1 MRSFIRRFLQPMF
14 CEHNWELLFNV
25 YVEDDFGSTW
35 SEKTYRCRKCGL
47 QRKYKSCWKL
57 RNGGPL
63 SLKTHY
69 PEIKKDPL
77 YQEALYKVYKNN
89 PELIESQ
96 QKSNAEKK
104 QRLNAIKINK
114 ICMAFSI
121 LYVLFMALIGTLLNE
136 NFWYEMGI
144 GMGVVLVAK
153 EAHFIITD
161 IIFWRRMANEDFQ
174 LYRKWKFEFA
184 KVGYEIWIVKK

>member
-1 MRSFIRRFLQPMF
+1 MKTQQPQ
-14 CEHNWELLFNV
+14 N
-25 YVEDDFGSTW
+25 
-35 SEKTYRCRKCGL
+35 
-47 QRKYKSCWKL
+47 
-57 RNGGPL
+57 
-63 SLKTHY
+63 
-69 PEIKKDPL
+69 KKKP
-77 YQEALYKVYKNN
+77 QKHETQKKQYKNN

-96 QKSNAEKK
+96 QKSNAEKM

-121 LYVLFMALIGTLLNE
+121 IYVLFMALLGTLLNE
-136 NFWYEMGI
+136 IFWYEIGI

-184 KVGYEIWIVKK
+184 KVGYEI